1 MLEAKPVRYP
11 SLDVLRGIAILG
23 TLATNIW
30 IFTDPAGLVG
40 YVTGMS
46 HPDDAWSWVERVL
59 QQLAQGKFLGLLTIM
74 FGIGLAIQQR
84 SAQRRGERWPGA
96 YPWRATLLF
105 VDGVVHYLL
114 VAEFDVLMGYA
125 VTGVVVA
132 FVLAAGERHRRR
144 WLVIAATIHVVLLT
158 ALTAA
163 LLLSS
168 DDSGQSAP
176 LQPNPYADGSWWDL
190 VVFRIENAGVFRF
203 EPIFI
208 LALSIALFLVGA
220 RLFASGVL
228 AAEGRVLRRR
238 LMIVGF
244 AVALPIDFALGTI
257 GGDAGVVFARY
268 GTAPIVSLGILGL
281 VAEFYVR
288 RDRVGAIGRRLG
300 EVGRTALSCY
310 VLQNVV
316 ASTICYGWGFGL
328 AATVSDAARVPV
340 TIGVYLLVCAVI
352 VTAAH
357 LWLRRFDRGPV
368 EWLWNASVVRLTTT
382 PQRVR

>member
-1 MLEAKPVRYP
+1 MLEATPVRYP

-40 YVTGMS
+40 YVTGMW

-132 FVLAAGERHRRR
+132 FVLATEERHRRR
-144 WLVIAATIHVVLLT
+144 WLVIAATIHIVLLT

-163 LLLSS
+163 LLLSA

-176 LQPNPYADGSWWDL
+176 LQPNPYADGTWWDL

-203 EPIFI
+203 EPAFI
-208 LALSIALFLVGA
+208 LALSVALFLVGA
-220 RLFASGVL
+220 RLFAAGVL
-228 AAEGRVLRRR
+228 AADGRALRRR

-288 RDRVGAIGRRLG
+288 RDRVGAVGRRLG

-328 AATVSDAARVPV
+328 AATVSDEARVPV

-368 EWLWNASVVRLTTT
+368 EWLWNASVVRLTKT